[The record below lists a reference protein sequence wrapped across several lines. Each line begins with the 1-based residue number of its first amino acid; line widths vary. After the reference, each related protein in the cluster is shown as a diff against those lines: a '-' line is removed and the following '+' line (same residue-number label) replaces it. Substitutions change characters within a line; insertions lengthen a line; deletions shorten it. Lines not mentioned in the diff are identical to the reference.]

1 MAQSFDLPL
10 GTDRLNV
17 AIKTKIAD
25 SLEALRTVH
34 SGTTAP
40 SSTAAYM
47 LWMDTGTTPAV
58 LKQRNSANSDWIKV
72 SSLSGSPTRRLQGAP
87 VSSLSATTT
96 IWLGPVTYACTAV
109 RLIVFSE
116 TASTSSSGNEWQLQV
131 ENYPFSDPTTPVDL
145 ISATVGTFTTLTDVG
160 GGAEFVA
167 NQALVFTLDQN
178 LTLADKDILKVEI
191 TKAGSATTLTNFHAY
206 LEVI

>member
-72 SSLSGSPTRRLQGAP
+72 SSLSGSPTRRLQGEP

-116 TASTSSSGNEWQLQV
+116 TASTSS
-131 ENYPFSDPTTPVDL
+131 P
-145 ISATVGTFTTLTDVG
+145 
-160 GGAEFVA
+160 
-167 NQALVFTLDQN
+167 
-178 LTLADKDILKVEI
+178 
-191 TKAGSATTLTNFHAY
+191 GSPKKPSS
-206 LEVI
+206 